1 MIKVIRSPGKY
12 VQGANLYT
20 NAGEYIK
27 DFASKCLVIATPS
40 AHEMATSV
48 FGKSLKEHGIHF
60 VIEKFNR
67 ECSKVEIN
75 RLKALAEKEGCN
87 GIIGMGGGKAM
98 DTAKAVAFHCKMPV
112 VIAPTIASSD
122 APCSALSVIYTEEGV
137 FEEYLLLPR
146 NPDLVL
152 VDTQVVANAP
162 ARLLAAGIG
171 DALATWFEARANA
184 AAYKPAMAGG
194 IPTVTSLAIAETCYR
209 TLLDEGLKAKIAVEH
224 KVVTD
229 AVERIIEANTYL
241 SGIGFES
248 GGLAAA
254 HSIHN
259 GLTAV
264 HDTHSAYHGEK
275 VTFGVLVQ
283 LVLENAPMEEIQTV
297 CEFCASLNLPITLAE
312 LKVTTDIEKKARI
325 VAENACAKGETIH
338 NMPFPVTP
346 DMVYAA
352 ILTANTLGAAFIE

>member
-152 VDTQVVANAP
+152 VDLSMESMSGVMVC
-162 ARLLAAGIG
+162 RRIRRRDSMVKLLAMTSFAKETFGFDVAQAGAQGLVSKNDEQEILEG
-171 DALATWFEARANA
+171 LATVLGGGVYGDFGFVDARA
-184 AAYKPAMAGG
+184 
-194 IPTVTSLAIAETCYR
+194 SFDQLAHETPKR
-209 TLLDEGLKAKIAVEH
+209 ADLVSNREVQVLDLMS
-224 KVVTD
+224 
-229 AVERIIEANTYL
+229 R
-241 SGIGFES
+241 
-248 GGLAAA
+248 
-254 HSIHN
+254 
-259 GLTAV
+259 GLTDLSIAKRLGIK
-264 HDTHSAYHGEK
+264 A
-275 VTFGVLVQ
+275 
-283 LVLENAPMEEIQTV
+283 ATV
-297 CEFCASLNLPITLAE
+297 RKHAQSSMQKLN
-312 LKVTTDIEKKARI
+312 
-325 VAENACAKGETIH
+325 AENRVQAVLKWTGHHTEDG
-338 NMPFPVTP
+338 MRRQ
-346 DMVYAA
+346 
-352 ILTANTLGAAFIE
+352 G